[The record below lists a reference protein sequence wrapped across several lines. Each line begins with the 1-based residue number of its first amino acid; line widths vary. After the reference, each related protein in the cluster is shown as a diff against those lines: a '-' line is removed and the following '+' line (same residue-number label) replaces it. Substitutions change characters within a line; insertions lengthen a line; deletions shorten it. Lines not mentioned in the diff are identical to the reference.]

1 MNFLYVGLIGFGVWM
16 LSANG
21 LSGHDAQFYTKV
33 AASIGGGAFLLV
45 KDNLAFIKGLIPKKT
60 GVAAVV
66 VPVTVSALLP
76 SELENKD
83 HESIIHL
90 RNRLQAANSSEGL
103 EILAK
108 LNDVIFKLPVKDKT
122 AVENKVNA

>member
-1 MNFLYVGLIGFGVWM
+1 MNFVYIGLIGFGVWM

-21 LSGHDAQFYTKV
+21 LSGHDAQFYIKV

-45 KDNLAFIKGLIPKKT
+45 KDNLAAIKSLVPKKT
-60 GVAAVV
+60 DATV

-83 HESIIHL
+83 HESIVHL
-90 RNRLQAANSSEGL
+90 RNRLQAADSAEGL

-108 LNDVIFKLPVKDKT
+108 LNDVIFKLPVKAKT
-122 AVENKVNA
+122 VAENKNA

>member
-16 LSANG
+16 VSVNG
-21 LSGHDAQFYTKV
+21 LSGHDAQFYIKV
-33 AASIGGGAFLLV
+33 IASIGGGAFLLV
-45 KDNLAFIKGLIPKKT
+45 KDNLAAIKGLVPKKT
-60 GVAAVV
+60 GAVA

-90 RNRLQAANSSEGL
+90 RNRLQTADSSEGL

-108 LNDVIFKLPVKDKT
+108 LNDVIFKLPVKVKT
-122 AVENKVNA
+122 VENQVNA

>member
-1 MNFLYVGLIGFGVWM
+1 MNFLYVGLIGFGIWM
-16 LSANG
+16 VSVNG
-21 LSGHDAQFYTKV
+21 ISGHDAQFYIKV

-60 GVAAVV
+60 GTVIA
-66 VPVTVSALLP
+66 PVTVSALLP

-90 RNRLQAANSSEGL
+90 RNRLQAAESTEGL

-108 LNDVIFKLPVKDKT
+108 LNDVIFKLPVKEK
-122 AVENKVNA
+122 AVENKINA